1 MHSHGRDS
9 QRVPRGKFDLGLA
22 GREARPPRVM
32 RAFAIYMGLALI
44 LAAAIILYFV
54 RHNVEANS
62 TQKVSDH
69 AEFVAATIVPKLVN
83 ADAWETPFTQSQL
96 DSFDA
101 SAKRDLLKNGGIR
114 VKLYS
119 PTGRV
124 VYSTDRQEIGQKSDD
139 VSQIRSVMA
148 GDDVTKVTTL
158 GAEGGAGGEVKAIE
172 AYAPVYYPGTAKP
185 AGIFE
190 LYSDYG
196 AAAGSIR
203 QQALPLAGFI
213 LLIFL
218 LLYAAL
224 LPILRRTT
232 RQLSYTNN
240 ELRRRAADLNDNL
253 VERAQIEQRLRETIA
268 DLERSETALA
278 HSQEETIMRLSIAV
292 ETRDQE
298 TGDHIERMGRY
309 CALLANKIGWDQD
322 RCELLR
328 IAAPL
333 HDVGKIAIPD
343 AVLLKPGALT
353 PEERTEMEKHAE
365 IGHEILA
372 GSDSPLLDLA
382 ARIALSH
389 HEHWD
394 GGGYPNG
401 LMGGEI
407 PIEGRMAA
415 IADVFDALTSDRVYR
430 PAMTVERA
438 LAIMSEGR
446 GTHFDPE
453 LLDVF
458 FDSIVE
464 VLMIRDGHVEEQQKR
479 HQEHLGARRRKRRKS
494 QAMPPITASEEDGG
508 QQHSL
513 VG

>member
-1 MHSHGRDS
+1 
-9 QRVPRGKFDLGLA
+9 
-22 GREARPPRVM
+22 M
-32 RAFAIYMGLALI
+32 RTFAIYMALALL
-44 LAAAIILYFV
+44 LAAGIILYFV

-62 TQKVSDH
+62 KQRVADH
-69 AEFVAATIVPKLVN
+69 ATFVASTVIPKLLPPQAWN
-83 ADAWETPFTQSQL
+83 APLQG
-96 DSFDA
+96 
-101 SAKRDLLKNGGIR
+101 DLLNKVDRAVNTDLLQNGGMR

-119 PTGRV
+119 PNGTV
-124 VYSTDRQEIGQKSDD
+124 IYSTDRTLIGARSDD
-139 VSQIRSVMA
+139 TEEIAESMEGKEVTGVSQLNR
-148 GDDVTKVTTL
+148 
-158 GAEGGAGGEVKAIE
+158 EGGSGNDVKAIE
-172 AYAPVYYPGTAKP
+172 AYAPVSYPGAPEP
-185 AGIFE
+185 AGVFE
-190 LYSDYG
+190 LYNDYG
-196 AAAGSIR
+196 QAAGSIR

-218 LLYAAL
+218 LLYLAL

-232 RQLSYTNN
+232 RQLSYTND
-240 ELRRRAADLNDNL
+240 ELRRRADDLNENL
-253 VERAQIEQRLRETIA
+253 IQRAAIEDRLRETIE
-268 DLERSETALA
+268 DLERSETSLEHA
-278 HSQEETIMRLSIAV
+278 QEETIMRLSMAV

-309 CALLANKIGWDQD
+309 CALLAQKIGWSES

-343 AVLLKPGALT
+343 SVLLKPGALT
-353 PEERTEMEKHAE
+353 PEERREIEKHAE

-394 GGGYPNG
+394 GNGYPNG
-401 LMGGEI
+401 LVGEEI
-407 PIEGRMAA
+407 PVEGRMAA

-446 GTHFDPE
+446 GAHFDPD
-453 LLDVF
+453 LLDTF

-464 VLMIRDGHVEEQQKR
+464 VLMIRDGHVEEKAHKQK
-479 HQEHLGARRRKRRKS
+479 EHLGARRRQRRAAQS
-494 QAMPPITASEEDGG
+494 PAYGTADEDGD
-508 QQHSL
+508 QQHSM

>member
-1 MHSHGRDS
+1 
-9 QRVPRGKFDLGLA
+9 
-22 GREARPPRVM
+22 M
-32 RAFAIYMGLALI
+32 RAFAVYMGLALI
-44 LAAAIILYFV
+44 LAAGLILYVV
-54 RHNVEANS
+54 RHNVEENS
-62 TQKVSDH
+62 KQKVSEH
-69 AEFVAATIVPKLVN
+69 AVFVASTVVPKLLPPE
-83 ADAWETPFTQSQL
+83 AWNEPLSG
-96 DSFDA
+96 
-101 SAKRDLLKNGGIR
+101 DLLNKVDRAVSSDLLNDGGLR
-114 VKLYS
+114 VKFYA
-119 PTGRV
+119 PNGTV
-124 VYSTDRQEIGQKSDD
+124 VYSSDHSLIGTKSDELDELNEVSEGHEHTD
-139 VSQIRSVMA
+139 V
-148 GDDVTKVTTL
+148 GTL
-158 GAEGGAGGEVKAIE
+158 NKEGGAGKDVKAIE
-172 AYAPVYYPGTAKP
+172 AYAPVAYPGAPRP
-185 AGIFE
+185 AGVFE
-190 LYSDYG
+190 LYSDY
-196 AAAGSIR
+196 AQAAGSIR
-203 QQALPLAGFI
+203 QQALPLTGAI

-218 LLYAAL
+218 LLYLAL

-232 RQLSYTNN
+232 RQLSFTND
-240 ELRRRAADLNDNL
+240 ELRRRAVDLNENL
-253 VERAQIEQRLRETIA
+253 VQRAAIEQRLRETIE
-268 DLERSETALA
+268 DLERSEGALEHA
-278 HSQEETIMRLSIAV
+278 QEETIMRLSIAV

-309 CALLANKIGWDQD
+309 CALLASKLGWSES

-343 AVLLKPGALT
+343 AILLKPGALS
-353 PEERTEMEKHAE
+353 PEERVEIERHAE

-394 GGGYPNG
+394 GNGYPNG
-401 LMGGEI
+401 LVGDEI

-446 GTHFDPE
+446 ETHFDPS

-464 VLMIRDGHVEEQQKR
+464 VLLIRDGHTEEKQKKQQESLKHR
-479 HQEHLGARRRKRRKS
+479 RQRRRKMRGS
-494 QAMPPITASEEDGG
+494 TTAETTGEDGE
-508 QQHSL
+508 QKRSM

>member
-1 MHSHGRDS
+1 
-9 QRVPRGKFDLGLA
+9 
-22 GREARPPRVM
+22 M
-32 RAFAIYMGLALI
+32 RAFAIYMALGLI
-44 LAAAIILYFV
+44 LAAGLILYVV

-62 TQKVSDH
+62 KQKVSDH
-69 AEFVAATIVPKLVN
+69 ATFVASTVIPKLL
-83 ADAWETPFTQSQL
+83 PPQSWNKPL
-96 DSFDA
+96 SG
-101 SAKRDLLKNGGIR
+101 DLLNKVDRAVNTDLLHDGGLR
-114 VKLYS
+114 VKFYS
-119 PTGRV
+119 PSGTV
-124 VYSTDRQEIGQKSDD
+124 IYSSDRSLIGTKSDEIGELKEVLAGHEHTG
-139 VSQIRSVMA
+139 VSTINH
-148 GDDVTKVTTL
+148 
-158 GAEGGAGGEVKAIE
+158 EGGDGKDVKAIE
-172 AYAPVYYPGTAKP
+172 AYAPVAYPGSP
-185 AGIFE
+185 APSGIFE
-190 LYSDYG
+190 LYNDYSQ
-196 AAAGSIR
+196 AAGSIR
-203 QQALPLAGFI
+203 QQALPLAIAI

-218 LLYAAL
+218 LLYLAL

-232 RQLSYTNN
+232 RQLSYTND
-240 ELRRRAADLNDNL
+240 ELRRRASDLNENL
-253 VERAQIEQRLRETIA
+253 VQRAAIEQRLRETIE
-268 DLERSETALA
+268 DLERSETALE
-278 HSQEETIMRLSIAV
+278 HSQEETIMRLSMAV
-292 ETRDQE
+292 ERRDQE

-309 CALLANKIGWDQD
+309 CALLASKLGWNDS

-343 AVLLKPGALT
+343 AILLKPGALT
-353 PEERTEMEKHAE
+353 PEERVEIERHAE

-394 GGGYPNG
+394 GNGYPNG
-401 LMGGEI
+401 LVGEEI

-430 PAMTVERA
+430 PAMTVERS

-446 GTHFDPE
+446 GAHFDPS

-464 VLMIRDGHVEEQQKR
+464 VLMIRDGHTEERQRKE
-479 HQEHLGARRRKRRKS
+479 QESLGRRRQRRRKIRGS
-494 QAMPPITASEEDGG
+494 GAAESAGEDGD
-508 QQHSL
+508 QQHSM

>member
-9 QRVPRGKFDLGLA
+9 QRVPRGNFELGLA

-54 RHNVEANS
+54 RHNVEDNAKQYTADQTAMAATVVVPTLVPENGWDKPLAGTLLANADKIVGANLGS
-62 TQKVSDH
+62 LGGIDVRLYDRNGRALFATNPDQGDASGADLAKVRAALAGKTVSDIT
-69 AEFVAATIVPKLVN
+69 EV
-83 ADAWETPFTQSQL
+83 
-96 DSFDA
+96 
-101 SAKRDLLKNGGIR
+101 RDTFSEK
-114 VKLYS
+114 
-119 PTGRV
+119 
-124 VYSTDRQEIGQKSDD
+124 D
-139 VSQIRSVMA
+139 
-148 GDDVTKVTTL
+148 
-158 GAEGGAGGEVKAIE
+158 VKAIGTF
-172 AYAPVYYPGTAKP
+172 APVIYPGAKRP
-185 AGIFE
+185 TGVLVAYRSYAQATSA
-190 LYSDYG
+190 LRS
-196 AAAGSIR
+196 
-203 QQALPLAGFI
+203 QALPMAGAI
-213 LLIFL
+213 LLILVLLFL
-218 LLYAAL
+218 AL
-224 LPILRRTT
+224 MPVLRRTT

-278 HSQEETIMRLSIAV
+278 LSQEETIMRLSIAV

-309 CALLANKIGWDQD
+309 CALLANKIGWDEA

-343 AVLLKPGALT
+343 AILLKPGALT

-479 HQEHLGARRRKRRKS
+479 RQEHFGARRRKRRKS
-494 QAMPPITASEEDGG
+494 QAIPPINASEEDGG